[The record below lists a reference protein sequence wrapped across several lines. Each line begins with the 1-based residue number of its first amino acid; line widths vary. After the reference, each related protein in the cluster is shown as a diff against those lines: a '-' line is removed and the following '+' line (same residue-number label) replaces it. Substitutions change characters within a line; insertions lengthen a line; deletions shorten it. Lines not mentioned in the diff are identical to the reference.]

1 MSETPADN
9 PENNVDS
16 AEEQQMH
23 VASRREKMRK
33 IEELG
38 LDPWGSRFDDRLLIS
53 EIRARVGEVQYQKED
68 GTLVDLPELD
78 VDPEQR
84 VNMREWRAEQ
94 GPGSEIGPQ
103 VRAAGR
109 IMLKRDKGKLCFI
122 DIQDWSGRLQLFIGK
137 KQVGEADFELAGLF
151 DLGDI
156 IGIDGRLGVTNT
168 GELTIFAEKLHFLT
182 KSIEPP
188 PAKHLG
194 MTDPELRQRRRYVD
208 LAYNEGVQQRFL
220 NLSNAV

>member
-94 GPGSEIGPQ
+94 GPGPC
-103 VRAAGR
+103 
-109 IMLKRDKGKLCFI
+109 LC
-122 DIQDWSGRLQLFIGK
+122 W
-137 KQVGEADFELAGLF
+137 
-151 DLGDI
+151 LG
-156 IGIDGRLGVTNT
+156 T
-168 GELTIFAEKLHFLT
+168 GSRSLPGARRHRHRSFL
-182 KSIEPP
+182 
-188 PAKHLG
+188 
-194 MTDPELRQRRRYVD
+194 
-208 LAYNEGVQQRFL
+208 
-220 NLSNAV
+220 